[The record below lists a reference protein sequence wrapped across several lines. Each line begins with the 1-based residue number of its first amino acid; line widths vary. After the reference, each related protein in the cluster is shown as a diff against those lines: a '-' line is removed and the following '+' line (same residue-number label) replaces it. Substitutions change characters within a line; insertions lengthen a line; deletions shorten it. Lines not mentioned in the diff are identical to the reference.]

1 MANLERRIA
10 KVEQLLKQKRKRSYT
25 APKSNVF
32 ILPDDEKRYQAF
44 VRYAKKHPH
53 GREWVAIILPA
64 KKEIS

>member
-1 MANLERRIA
+1 MANLETRLN
-10 KVEQLLKQKRKRSYT
+10 KVEHLLKKKRKRIST
-25 APKSNVF
+25 APKNNVF

-53 GREWVAIILPA
+53 EREWLAIILPA